1 MTDLVEKIGR
11 NVAKRTDGHEN
22 AWEQYVRWYDMENVI
37 NATLEEVAKVAKQF
51 KPDLDDDRKNQDQ
64 LADIILNLATERD

>member
-37 NATLEEVAKVAKQF
+37 NATLEEAAKVADKSTWDF
-51 KPDLDDDRKNQDQ
+51 DRWSNEPPVI
-64 LADIILNLATERD
+64 AAIIRNLATERD